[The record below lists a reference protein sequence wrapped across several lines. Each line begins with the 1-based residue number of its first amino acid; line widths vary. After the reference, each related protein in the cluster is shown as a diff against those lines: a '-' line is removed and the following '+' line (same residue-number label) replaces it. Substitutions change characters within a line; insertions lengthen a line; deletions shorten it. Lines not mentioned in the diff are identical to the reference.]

1 MTPGPSDPDNPVPG
15 HTSDRL
21 KTELRVQAWLR
32 RCAVAGLMATVARK
46 GDVEAGALFLKVNR
60 LAGGCEVFS
69 GVTDAGGAAAW
80 LRGTGPAPVTEKDAD
95 LYLAR
100 QSKYDPDLW
109 VLEIEDPKGQFVLDG
124 KILDI

>member
-1 MTPGPSDPDNPVPG
+1 MTPGPSDPRYTTPI
-15 HTSDRL
+15 HTPDRL

-32 RCAVAGLMATVARK
+32 QCAVAGLMATVARK
-46 GDVEAGALFLKVNR
+46 GDVEAGALFLKINR
-60 LAGGCEVFS
+60 LAKGCEVYA
-69 GVTDAGGAAAW
+69 GVTGTDGAAAW
-80 LRGTGPAPVTEKDAD
+80 LRATGPVPVPEKEAD

-109 VLEIEDPKGQFVLDG
+109 VLEIEDPKTQFVLDG